1 MSKFS
6 SLTTQQRYLE
16 CVINILF
23 EECKAV
29 HGENNPSALRD
40 RIRSLRHEERR
51 EIVKQ
56 TRDGCSPLFLACKHG
71 NVRVAELLIT
81 ECDADIEQRGLYEVP
96 EDRAVHC
103 VTPLWCASVSGN
115 IGVVKLLIRYGA
127 NINALSDTGST
138 PVRSACYMTHV
149 EIVQYLVEHGA
160 DITKGNYNG
169 GTCLINSVQSVALC
183 MYLISKGADV
193 NARDI
198 QDKTAL
204 HYAIQEHRLET
215 TKLLLEH
222 GADPFA
228 KSRYGDD
235 SLQLA
240 CLKGAHQIFEY
251 LKNRISYSVSR
262 LAEAH
267 ELIGSTFLD
276 EQNETRITILH
287 WRLAHHI
294 RQRESVYIEKKPVPP
309 PREAFGNAVEFSTI
323 TELDNIAADVDS
335 MRIQSLLI
343 CERVLGIHHKDT
355 LFRLMFRGASYAD
368 SLQFQRCIDLWCL
381 ALEVRVEKHSI
392 LHSET
397 CITAQA
403 IVKLMLD
410 LLDKYIHMMPNE
422 IVDQDIPRFQDVYSV
437 FKLLT
442 KNINESRQYLTIRPV
457 HRKQQEN
464 FDRMLKCITHL
475 IYLLVTTAKTEVEK
489 QMVRVAVTELVRS
502 NIRSACTNDTLLH
515 LSVSRLNVIKSGY
528 FSDDNNLT
536 VIFPSLE
543 VVELLLACGAD
554 VNVRNESKSTPLH
567 IASMP
572 YNFNGR
578 LVHTLLEN
586 GAHLDQPNKADDR
599 PINMISSNQ
608 GNEIF
613 LINYISLKCLA
624 STVITKYR
632 IPYRN
637 QIPKTLEMFV
647 RQHEA

>member
-1 MSKFS
+1 MTKFS
-6 SLTTQQRYLE
+6 SIASEQRYLE
-16 CVINILF
+16 SVINFLF

-29 HGENNPSALRD
+29 TGENTSVLRD
-40 RIRSLRHEERR
+40 RIRSLRREERR
-51 EIVKQ
+51 EVVKQ

-81 ECDADIEQRGLYEVP
+81 ECDADIEQRGQYEVP
-96 EDRAVHC
+96 EDRSVHC

-115 IGVVKLLIRYGA
+115 LGVVKLLIRFGA

-160 DITKGNYNG
+160 DITKANYNG

-183 MYLISKGADV
+183 MYLISKGANV
-193 NARDI
+193 NAKDI

-215 TKLLLEH
+215 TKLLLKH

-251 LKNRISYSVSR
+251 LKNRITYSAER

-294 RQRESVYIEKKPVPP
+294 RQRESIYIDKKPVLP

-323 TELDNIAADVDS
+323 EELDNIAADVDS

-397 CITAQA
+397 CVTAQA
-403 IVKLMLD
+403 IVKLLLD
-410 LLDKYIHMMPNE
+410 HLDKYIHMMPNE
-422 IVDQDIPRFQDVYSV
+422 IIDLYIPRFQDVFKV
-437 FKLLT
+437 FCLLT
-442 KNINESRQYLTIRPV
+442 RNINESRQYLTIRPV

-475 IYLLVTTAKTEVEK
+475 IYLLVTTANTDANK
-489 QMVRVAVTELVRS
+489 QLVAKAVTELVKS

-515 LSVSRLNVIKSGY
+515 LSVSRLNVINSGY

-572 YNFNGR
+572 YNFNVR
-578 LVHTLLEN
+578 LVHALLEH

-599 PINMISSNQ
+599 PMNMISGNP
-608 GNEIF
+608 GNEIC
-613 LINYISLKCLA
+613 LMNYISLKCLA

-637 QIPKTLEMFV
+637 QVPKTLEMFV
-647 RQHEA
+647 RQHEV

>member
-1 MSKFS
+1 MKA
-6 SLTTQQRYLE
+6 RK
-16 CVINILF
+16 CV
-23 EECKAV
+23 CK
-29 HGENNPSALRD
+29 
-40 RIRSLRHEERR
+40 IRVSCNFDEMLHE
-51 EIVKQ
+51 IFC
-56 TRDGCSPLFLACKHG
+56 GYMALFL
-71 NVRVAELLIT
+71 T
-81 ECDADIEQRGLYEVP
+81 
-96 EDRAVHC
+96 
-103 VTPLWCASVSGN
+103 
-115 IGVVKLLIRYGA
+115 
-127 NINALSDTGST
+127 
-138 PVRSACYMTHV
+138 
-149 EIVQYLVEHGA
+149 
-160 DITKGNYNG
+160 
-169 GTCLINSVQSVALC
+169 
-183 MYLISKGADV
+183 
-193 NARDI
+193 
-198 QDKTAL
+198 
-204 HYAIQEHRLET
+204 
-215 TKLLLEH
+215 
-222 GADPFA
+222 
-228 KSRYGDD
+228 
-235 SLQLA
+235 
-240 CLKGAHQIFEY
+240 
-251 LKNRISYSVSR
+251 
-262 LAEAH
+262 
-267 ELIGSTFLD
+267 
-276 EQNETRITILH
+276 
-287 WRLAHHI
+287 
-294 RQRESVYIEKKPVPP
+294 EKKPVPP

-323 TELDNIAADVDS
+323 AELDNIAADVDS

-368 SLQFQRCIDLWCL
+368 SLQLQRCIDLWCL

-403 IVKLMLD
+403 IVKMMLD
-410 LLDKYIHMMPNE
+410 SIDKHIHMMPNE
-422 IVDQDIPRFQDVYSV
+422 IVDQDTPRFLDVYSV
-437 FKLLT
+437 FRLLT
-442 KNINESRQYLTIRPV
+442 RNINESRQYLTIRPV

-475 IYLLVTTAKTEVEK
+475 IYLLVTTAKSEKEK
-489 QMVRVAVTELVRS
+489 QMVSEAVTELVQS

-554 VNVRNESKSTPLH
+554 VNARNESKSTPLH

-586 GAHLDQPNKADDR
+586 GAHLDQPNRADDR
-599 PINMISSNQ
+599 PMNMISANP
-608 GNEIF
+608 GNEIY